1 VNADCAC
8 TGHRPNVPAVGSA
21 PVPRRPVPLTTLH
34 APGAM
39 VVSADHLASTAGLNI
54 MAAGGNAADAAI
66 ATNAVLAVTAPH
78 LCGMGGDLFALVHDP
93 DAASPAALN
102 ASGRAGANADPAR
115 LRERGLSVMPYRG
128 DIASVTVPGCVDG
141 WCELHARFGRLPL
154 ADVLS
159 PAVAYA
165 ERGFPASPLLV
176 ASVALWPAPPDD
188 YRNLQ
193 SAGERVV
200 RPGAGR
206 ALRTIARAGREGFY
220 NGEFGEGLLTI
231 GNGWFSTEDL
241 ATVQANWVEPAAV
254 TAFGHRLSTIP
265 PNSQGYLTLASAWIA
280 DGLALPDDPDD
291 ALWAH
296 LLVEASR
303 QAGHDRPDVLHEHA
317 DVAGLLD
324 RATLESRRAAIDPDR
339 ASALPSPVAAGDTT
353 YLCTVDSDAMAVSLI
368 QSNAAGFGSWLV
380 EPNTAINLHNRGVG
394 FSLEAGHPAELGP
407 GRRPPHTLSPALVHT
422 PDGRLRA
429 VIGTQGG
436 DAQPQILLQLLA
448 RLLRHGESPAHA
460 VAAPRWVLEGAGTG
474 FDTWTST
481 AGPVVSVEE
490 GASPA
495 WIDGL
500 RARGHTVVEGPAFL
514 SRYGH
519 ANVITL
525 GDDGMRAGV
534 ADPRA
539 RIGSAAGR

>member
-1 VNADCAC
+1 MNAYGTR

-39 VVSADHLASTAGLNI
+39 VVSADHLASTAGLSAL
-54 MAAGGNAADAAI
+54 AAGGNAVDAAI

-93 DAASPAALN
+93 HAASPAALN

-115 LRERGLSVMPYRG
+115 LRERGLHVMPYRG

-141 WCELHARFGRLPL
+141 WCALHERFGRLPL
-154 ADVLS
+154 AEVFA
-159 PAVAYA
+159 PAIAYA

-176 ASVALWPAPPDD
+176 ASVALWPEPPDD

-193 SAGERVV
+193 SPGERIV

-220 NGEFGEGLLTI
+220 NGEFGEGLLSL
-231 GNGWFSTEDL
+231 GNGWFSPEDL
-241 ATVQANWVEPAAV
+241 ASVQANWVEPAAV

-280 DGLALPDDPDD
+280 EGLALPDDPDD

-303 QAGHDRPDVLHEHA
+303 QAGYDRPAVLHEHA
-317 DVAGLLD
+317 DIASLLD
-324 RATLESRRAAIDPDR
+324 PATLESRRAAIDPGR
-339 ASALPSPVAAGDTT
+339 ASSLPLPVAAGDTT

-394 FSLEAGHPAELGP
+394 FSLEPGHPAELGP

-422 PDGRLRA
+422 LDGRLRA

-436 DAQPQILLQLLA
+436 DAQPQILLQLLT
-448 RLLRHGESPAHA
+448 RLLRHGESPARA

-474 FDTWTST
+474 FDTWTSP
-481 AGPVVSVEE
+481 AGPIVSVEE
-490 GASPA
+490 GAPRA
-495 WIDGL
+495 WVEGL
-500 RARGHTVVEGPAFL
+500 RTRGHTVVEGPAFH

-519 ANVITL
+519 ANVIML
-525 GDDGMRAGV
+525 ADDGMRAGV
-534 ADPRA
+534 ADPRS